1 MLEGG
6 DQGVISNG
14 WVVRLTTGVERTC
27 DVETVSLRDFI
38 NKFAPNSAVT
48 ILDLLRD
55 EVIEVICT
63 Q

>member
-1 MLEGG
+1 
-6 DQGVISNG
+6 
-14 WVVRLTTGVERTC
+14 
-27 DVETVSLRDFI
+27 VETVSLRDFI